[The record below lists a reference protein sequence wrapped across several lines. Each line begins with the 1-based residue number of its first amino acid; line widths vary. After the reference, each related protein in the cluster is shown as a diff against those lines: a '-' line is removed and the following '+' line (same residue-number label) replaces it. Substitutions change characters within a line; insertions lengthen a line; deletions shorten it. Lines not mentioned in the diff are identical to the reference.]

1 MKKTIIF
8 YLILVFLLVSGI
20 TIFAQNA
27 KITHPN
33 SSDKYNENPTPI
45 YAKNNNTE
53 IENFVTEDKC
63 LKNIVQKSDSIII
76 SKELKTWGKHVSD
89 EKEEG
94 INYQIDPERMV
105 RVIKV
110 KYPQGLDTKAGFYKN
125 AIAINVFDAETGNLI
140 ESTVT
145 GDYQGRQHKK

>member
-1 MKKTIIF
+1 
-8 YLILVFLLVSGI
+8 
-20 TIFAQNA
+20 
-27 KITHPN
+27 
-33 SSDKYNENPTPI
+33 
-45 YAKNNNTE
+45 
-53 IENFVTEDKC
+53 
-63 LKNIVQKSDSIII
+63 
-76 SKELKTWGKHVSD
+76 
-89 EKEEG
+89 
-94 INYQIDPERMV
+94 MV